1 MLTMDF
7 MPGIINII
15 ETERL
20 HMTDI
25 QSVVTQAKIK
35 DGYELLG
42 YTESILN
49 GLVAA
54 VLVKGRSTLVI
65 NTLGYDEHTKG
76 KTWNL
81 NNGIG

>member
-1 MLTMDF
+1 
-7 MPGIINII
+7 
-15 ETERL
+15 
-20 HMTDI
+20 MTDI
-25 QSVVTQAKIK
+25 QSVVTQARIK

-65 NTLGYDEHTKG
+65 NTLGYDEHTNGNDGLLQKEAVESG
-76 KTWNL
+76 K
-81 NNGIG
+81 

>member
-1 MLTMDF
+1 MEF
-7 MPGIINII
+7 MPCIINII

-25 QSVVTQAKIK
+25 QSVVTQTKIK
-35 DGYELLG
+35 DGYELMG
-42 YTESILN
+42 YTTSLLN
-49 GLVAA
+49 GLVSP

-76 KTWNL
+76 KTWQL

>member
-1 MLTMDF
+1 MDSK
-7 MPGIINII
+7 PCIINSI

-25 QSVVTQAKIK
+25 QSVVIQAKIK

-42 YTESILN
+42 YSESSLN

-54 VLVKGRSTLVI
+54 MLVKGRSTLVI
-65 NTLGYDEHTKG
+65 NTLGYDEHIKG

>member
-1 MLTMDF
+1 
-7 MPGIINII
+7 
-15 ETERL
+15 
-20 HMTDI
+20 MTDI

-76 KTWNL
+76 KTWKL
-81 NNGIG
+81 NNGVG

>member
-1 MLTMDF
+1 MDF
-7 MPGIINII
+7 MPCIIDVI

-20 HMTDI
+20 PMTNI
-25 QSVVTQAKIK
+25 QYVVTQAKIK

-42 YTESILN
+42 YTESVLN

-65 NTLGYDEHTKG
+65 NTLGYDEHIKG
-76 KTWNL
+76 KTWKL
-81 NNGIG
+81 SNGIG

>member
-1 MLTMDF
+1 
-7 MPGIINII
+7 
-15 ETERL
+15 
-20 HMTDI
+20 MTNI

-42 YTESILN
+42 YTTSLLN
-49 GLVAA
+49 ARIA
-54 VLVKGRSTLVI
+54 TVLVKGRSTLVI
-65 NTLGYDEHTKG
+65 NTLGYDEHIKG

>member
-1 MLTMDF
+1 MEF
-7 MPGIINII
+7 MPCIINII

-25 QSVVTQAKIK
+25 QSVVTQTKIK
-35 DGYELLG
+35 DGYELMG
-42 YTESILN
+42 YTTSLLN
-49 GLVAA
+49 GLVSP

-76 KTWNL
+76 KTWKL
-81 NNGIG
+81 NNGVG

>member
-1 MLTMDF
+1 
-7 MPGIINII
+7 
-15 ETERL
+15 
-20 HMTDI
+20 MTDI
-25 QSVVTQAKIK
+25 QSVVTQARIK

-76 KTWNL
+76 KTWKL
-81 NNGIG
+81 NNGVG

>member
-1 MLTMDF
+1 
-7 MPGIINII
+7 
-15 ETERL
+15 
-20 HMTDI
+20 MTDI

-42 YTESILN
+42 YTTSILN
-49 GLVAA
+49 GLTAP
-54 VLVKGRSTLVI
+54 VLVKGGSTLVI

-76 KTWNL
+76 KTWKL